1 MCTEVLG
8 KFGIECYFV
17 HEINFLVDLP
27 KNTFKSYDTIAYR
40 ISLRNTPV
48 KEIKVTWKKQSEQFD
63 DFLFPKHVTCHE
75 EIAKMLDDYRETLV
89 CRRHKKNGCFDFE
102 GGQNYDFFF
111 LSIVKHA
118 QRLTGES
125 SAGMRKG

>member
-102 GGQNYDFFF
+102 GQNYDFFF
-111 LSIVKHA
+111 SP
-118 QRLTGES
+118 
-125 SAGMRKG
+125 